1 MAQAMQHRLVRVNGL
16 QLSTWLVGDGPRLA
30 LLLHGFPDD
39 PGSLVPLAERLAG
52 RGFRCALPHLRG
64 QGRSERPADRD
75 YSLPALARDA
85 VGLIDAL
92 EGERALLVGHDW
104 GALIGYAAANLSP
117 GLVSHLVALALPP
130 PEAFLRAVRAHPRQ
144 LRRSWYMGL
153 FQLPGLAERAL
164 RRRNYA
170 LIDRL
175 WREWSPGWEPPPER
189 LSEVKRTFDWPGTVD
204 AALALYRN
212 LVPRPGRLGAW
223 REGLRLALPPLRV
236 PTLVVAGQ
244 EDGCIGVETFQG
256 LERCFAARHR
266 LEVLLEHG
274 HWLPL
279 EAPDRLA
286 ELIDEHLA
294 ADEPPPSTRR
304 GRRPLPV
311 VA

>member
-1 MAQAMQHRLVRVNGL
+1 MQLRMVRANGL
-16 QLSTWLVGDGPRLA
+16 DHAVWTLGDGPRLA

-39 PGSLVPLAERLAG
+39 PGSLVPLAEQLAA

-64 QGRSERPADRD
+64 QGRSGRPADGD
-75 YSLPALARDA
+75 HSLASVARDA

-92 EGERALLVGHDW
+92 DGQDALLLGHDW
-104 GALIGYAAANLSP
+104 GALIGYAAANLAP
-117 GLVSHLVALALPP
+117 GLIRHLVALSLPP
-130 PEAFLRAVRAHPRQ
+130 PEAFLRGLRAHPRQ

-153 FQLPGLAERAL
+153 FQVPLLAERAL
-164 RRRNYA
+164 RRGNYA

-175 WREWSPGWEPPPER
+175 WREWSPGWEAPPER
-189 LSEVKRTFDWPGTVD
+189 LAEVKRTFDWPGTVES
-204 AALALYRN
+204 ALALYRN
-212 LVPRPGRLGAW
+212 LVPRPGALGAW

-244 EDGCIGVETFQG
+244 EDGCIGVELFAG

-266 LEVLLEHG
+266 LEVLLDHG

-279 EAPDRLA
+279 EAPA
-286 ELIDEHLA
+286 ELGELIADFLR
-294 ADEPPPSTRR
+294 ADEPPPTSRR
-304 GRRPLPV
+304 AGRPLPV